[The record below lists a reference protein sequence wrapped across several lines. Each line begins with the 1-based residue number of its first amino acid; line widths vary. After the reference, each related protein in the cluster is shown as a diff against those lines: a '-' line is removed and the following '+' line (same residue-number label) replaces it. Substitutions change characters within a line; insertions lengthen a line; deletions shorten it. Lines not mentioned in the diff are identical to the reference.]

1 MINHKTKNFFKDN
14 KLNFQSVDRLKD
26 LNKIKKYHNQLINN
40 LTNYL
45 FNFHNSQIN
54 KKILKLMIHTWLN
67 YYLQFYFLR
76 WRFFSKISKKKLI

>member
-1 MINHKTKNFFKDN
+1 MINHKTKNFKDN

-67 YYLQFYFLR
+67 Y
-76 WRFFSKISKKKLI
+76 FSFIF